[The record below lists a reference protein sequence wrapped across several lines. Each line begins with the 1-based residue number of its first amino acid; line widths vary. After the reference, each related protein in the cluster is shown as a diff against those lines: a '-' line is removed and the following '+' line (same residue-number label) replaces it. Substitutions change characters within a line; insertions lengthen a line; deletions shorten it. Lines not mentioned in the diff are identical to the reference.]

1 MAKLYF
7 RYSVMNS
14 GKSLNLIAAVHSMRS
29 KGIVVEVMKPTLDTR
44 STDIRSRAL
53 PTTTLTPTPIH
64 PSSNI
69 FQLISDMETKPSWL
83 YVDEAQFLSAAQVDQ
98 LARIADDLD
107 ISVRCYGLRTD
118 FRTHLFEGSK
128 RLFEIADT
136 FEELKTSCSCGRKAA
151 VNARIGSD
159 GQMITE
165 GAQIDCGA
173 EDKYTTMCRKCF
185 MEKVGKLDK

>member
-1 MAKLYF
+1 MAKLCF

-29 KGIVVEVMKPTLDTR
+29 KGIVVEVMKPTLDSR

-69 FQLISDMETKPSWL
+69 FQMISDMETKPSWI
-83 YVDEAQFLSAAQVDQ
+83 YVDEAQFLSTIQVDQ

-107 ISVRCYGLRTD
+107 ISVICYGLRTD

-159 GQMITE
+159 GQIITE

-185 MEKVGKLDK
+185 MEKIGKWE

>member
-1 MAKLYF
+1 
-7 RYSVMNS
+7 MNS

-29 KGIVVEVMKPTLDTR
+29 KGIVVEVMKPTLDSR

-53 PTTTLTPTPIH
+53 PSTPIASTPIH
-64 PSSNI
+64 PLSDI
-69 FQLISDMETKPSWL
+69 FQMVSDMETKPSWI

-107 ISVRCYGLRTD
+107 ISVICYGLRTD

-159 GQMITE
+159 GQIITE

-185 MEKVGKLDK
+185 REKIGKLDK

>member
-1 MAKLYF
+1 MAKLCF

-29 KGIVVEVMKPTLDTR
+29 KGIIVEVMKPTLDSR

-53 PTTTLTPTPIH
+53 PSMPIASTPIF
-64 PSSNI
+64 PESDI
-69 FQLISDMETKPSWL
+69 FQMISDMETKPSWI

-107 ISVRCYGLRTD
+107 ISVICYGLRTD

-159 GQMITE
+159 GQIITE

-185 MEKVGKLDK
+185 REKIGKWDK

>member
-53 PTTTLTPTPIH
+53 STTIESTPIH

-69 FQLISDMETKPSWL
+69 FQMISDMETKPSWI

-107 ISVRCYGLRTD
+107 ISVICYGLRTD

-159 GQMITE
+159 GQIITE

-185 MEKVGKLDK
+185 MEKIGKWDK